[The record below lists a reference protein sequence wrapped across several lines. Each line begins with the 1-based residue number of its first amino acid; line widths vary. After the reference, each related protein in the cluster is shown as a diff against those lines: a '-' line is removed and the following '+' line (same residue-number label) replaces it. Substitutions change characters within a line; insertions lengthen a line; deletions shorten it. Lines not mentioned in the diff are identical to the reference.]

1 MLVTRLVVINALSR
15 VLTGMV
21 LVERGICGTSSG
33 RLGTILRTEV
43 LLSGRGAVVTVG
55 VDTRISCISDLGAV
69 RAKLAFASRAGCTS
83 GTVAIR
89 VHNVLD
95 ALVVAVS
102 TSLDVGTALESVLL
116 VLAAS
121 MRSAVLLEL
130 GHADSG
136 QSGGSVVLSLIV
148 MCLVNWDS
156 GVHDV
161 RLYGLLVD
169 DGLVC
174 LVDVVVNM
182 LALNNRS
189 VALSLCGL
197 DPSGLILELCS
208 LCLESPLGL

>member
-1 MLVTRLVVINALSR
+1 M
-15 VLTGMV
+15 
-21 LVERGICGTSSG
+21 
-33 RLGTILRTEV
+33 
-43 LLSGRGAVVTVG
+43 
-55 VDTRISCISDLGAV
+55 
-69 RAKLAFASRAGCTS
+69 
-83 GTVAIR
+83 AIR

-174 LVDVVVNM
+174 LVDVAVDTSSVLSTRYMAQVGKNLLVNM